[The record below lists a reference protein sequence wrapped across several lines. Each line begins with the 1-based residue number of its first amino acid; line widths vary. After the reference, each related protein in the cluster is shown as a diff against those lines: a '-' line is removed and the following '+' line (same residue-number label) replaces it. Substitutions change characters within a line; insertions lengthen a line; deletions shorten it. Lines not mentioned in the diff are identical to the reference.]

1 MRLSGTTVLLVEDDL
16 DNLELLALCLEGDG
30 AEVLAAG
37 SIAAALTASA
47 SRRIDIVVSDLEL
60 PDGDGYGLLRQL
72 RSREGCRGLPAI
84 AVSGYSQ
91 DQWRSRA
98 TTSGFNRY
106 AVKPFAIEALIS
118 AIVSLK
124 GAAAD
129 DESAAI

>member
-30 AEVLAAG
+30 AQVLSAS
-37 SIAAALTASA
+37 SIAAALAVSA
-47 SRRIDIVVSDLEL
+47 GRRIDVVVSDIEL
-60 PDGDGYGLLRQL
+60 PDGDGYALLRQV
-72 RSREGCRGLPAI
+72 RSREGCARLPAI

-98 TTSGFNRY
+98 TASGFNRF
-106 AVKPFAIEALIS
+106 AVKPFAIESLIA

-124 GAAAD
+124 GAAD
-129 DESAAI
+129 DESATI

>member
-30 AEVLAAG
+30 AQVLSAS
-37 SIAAALTASA
+37 SIAAALAVSA
-47 SRRIDIVVSDLEL
+47 GRRIDVVVSDIEL
-60 PDGDGYGLLRQL
+60 PDGDGYALLRQV
-72 RSREGCRGLPAI
+72 RSREGCARLPAI

-98 TTSGFNRY
+98 TASGFNRF
-106 AVKPFAIEALIS
+106 AVKPFPIESLIA

-124 GAAAD
+124 GAAD
-129 DESAAI
+129 DESAPI

>member
-30 AEVLAAG
+30 AQVLPAG
-37 SIAAALTASA
+37 SIAAALAVSA
-47 SRRIDIVVSDLEL
+47 GRRIDIVVSDLEL

-72 RSREGCRGLPAI
+72 RSREGCSGLPAI
-84 AVSGYSQ
+84 AVCGYSQ
-91 DQWRSRA
+91 DQWRARA
-98 TTSGFNRY
+98 TTSGLNRF

-118 AIVSLK
+118 AIVALK

-129 DESAAI
+129 DESAAL

>member
-30 AEVLAAG
+30 ALVLSAR
-37 SIAAALTASA
+37 SIAAALAVSA
-47 SRRIDIVVSDLEL
+47 GHRIDIVVSDIEL
-60 PDGDGYGLLRQL
+60 PDGDGYALLRQL
-72 RSREGCRGLPAI
+72 RAREGCTRLPAI

-91 DQWRSRA
+91 EQWRARA
-98 TTSGFNRY
+98 TASGFNHF

-118 AIVSLK
+118 AIASLK
-124 GAAAD
+124 GAAAN

>member
-30 AEVLAAG
+30 AQVLPAS
-37 SIAAALTASA
+37 SIAAALAVSA
-47 SRRIDIVVSDLEL
+47 GRRVDIVVSDLEL
-60 PDGDGYGLLRQL
+60 PDGDGYALLRQV
-72 RSREGCRGLPAI
+72 RSREGCARLPAI

-98 TTSGFNRY
+98 TASGFDRF
-106 AVKPFAIEALIS
+106 AVKPFAIDALIS
-118 AIVSLK
+118 AIVSLR
-124 GAAAD
+124 GAVAD

>member
-1 MRLSGTTVLLVEDDL
+1 MRLSETTVLLVEDDL

-30 AEVLAAG
+30 AQVLAAS
-37 SIAAALTASA
+37 SIAAALAVSA
-47 SRRIDIVVSDLEL
+47 GHRIDVVVSDIEL
-60 PDGDGYGLLRQL
+60 PDGDGYALLRQV
-72 RSREGCRGLPAI
+72 RSREGCARLPAI

-98 TTSGFNRY
+98 TASGFNRF
-106 AVKPFAIEALIS
+106 AVKPFAIESLIA

-129 DESAAI
+129 DESATI